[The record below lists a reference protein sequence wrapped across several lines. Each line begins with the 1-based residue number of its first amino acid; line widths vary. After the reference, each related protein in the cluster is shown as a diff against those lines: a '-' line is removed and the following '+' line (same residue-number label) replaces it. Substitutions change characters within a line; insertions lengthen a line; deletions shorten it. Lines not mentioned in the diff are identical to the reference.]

1 MDALTRQ
8 VRRSHW
14 LQIIEAC
21 SNRPKGTTTKQWCQ
35 DHDIDRRQLYYWLK
49 KFRSEAAAEIESAV
63 SAKTVVPPIPVSA
76 GFADITDLL
85 GFTNSGKQET
95 DAGVCPLVPELM
107 IQADDLRIY
116 VSGAIQQRTLETVMQ
131 VIRRA

>member
-8 VRRSHW
+8 IRRSQW

-21 SNRPKGTTTKQWCQ
+21 SNRPKGTTTKQWCL
-35 DHDIDRRQLYYWLK
+35 DHDIDRRQLYYWLQ
-49 KFRSEAAAEIESAV
+49 KFRSEAAAELSAV
-63 SAKTVVPPIPVSA
+63 SAETAVSPVPVSA
-76 GFADITDLL
+76 GFVDITDSL
-85 GFTNSGKQET
+85 GITDSGKQDFDT
-95 DAGVCPLVPELM
+95 GVRPLVPELM

>member
-35 DHDIDRRQLYYWLK
+35 DHDIDRRQLYYWLQ
-49 KFRSEAAAEIESAV
+49 KFRSEAAAELSAV
-63 SAKTVVPPIPVSA
+63 SAETAVSPVPVSA
-76 GFADITDLL
+76 GFVDITDSL
-85 GFTNSGKQET
+85 GITDSGKQDFDT
-95 DAGVCPLVPELM
+95 GVRPLVPELM

>member
-35 DHDIDRRQLYYWLK
+35 DHDIDRRQLYYWLQ
-49 KFRSEAAAEIESAV
+49 KFRSEAAAELSAV
-63 SAKTVVPPIPVSA
+63 SAETAVPPVPVSA
-76 GFADITDLL
+76 GFVDITDSL
-85 GFTNSGKQET
+85 GITDSGKQDFDT
-95 DAGVCPLVPELM
+95 GVRPLVPELM